1 MTKFKTGDLVK
12 LKSGG
17 PIMTVSSHSEQTQ
30 YNSEHYRCDW
40 FAGKKLDSGN
50 FKPDQLE
57 PAVKVDQ

>member
-1 MTKFKTGDLVK
+1 MSKFKTGDLVR

-17 PIMTVSSHSEQTQ
+17 PIMTVASYTAPAQ
-30 YNSEHYRCDW
+30 YTSEHYRCDW

-57 PAVKVDQ
+57 TANKVEQ